1 MEELSAEVTAVVSVN
16 HHPKK
21 TQLSLLES
29 PQHTSERWVFFLWKP
44 WPSRR
49 HAWLRVRFCSS
60 AWCLRRLKVRVS
72 MCTHFIHTHSW
83 AWGRRAHM
91 VHLVSQAP
99 ASMVAMS
106 LAGFELGPERP
117 SRGFA
122 GPALQHCLCPGSF
135 HNSLWAFQLKASEG
149 FSLHSWSQLH
159 LEDSQ
164 FTASEWVRQWLSA
177 RSWCRAAITV
187 VWSPNSPRA
196 PRGNCVPEAPPP
208 PGQPQAATLPSA
220 PGPSV
225 SCFQGPSTLQPVSAP
240 RSFLGQN
247 HIPQRGW
254 AAFVCPLV
262 SW

>member
-1 MEELSAEVTAVVSVN
+1 
-16 HHPKK
+16 
-21 TQLSLLES
+21 
-29 PQHTSERWVFFLWKP
+29 
-44 WPSRR
+44 
-49 HAWLRVRFCSS
+49 
-60 AWCLRRLKVRVS
+60 

-117 SRGFA
+117 ARGLA

-196 PRGNCVPEAPPP
+196 PRGNCVPEAATAPWPAP
-208 PGQPQAATLPSA
+208 SRHPAFGPGAFGLVFPRPVHTAA
-220 PGPSV
+220 
-225 SCFQGPSTLQPVSAP
+225 CVSASLLLGAESHP
-240 RSFLGQN
+240 TAWMGRVCLSTCQLVENNLSGGFHLLALRMALRRTRGHLYVCRLTFLKTFPKEILYLESSQ
-247 HIPQRGW
+247 H
-254 AAFVCPLV
+254 F
-262 SW
+262 